1 MMPAIRNATIPLG
14 QRLLAATALLTFI
27 ALATPSLTAPTMQF
41 AIRSA
46 PDEQAP
52 ARPAPGPGPD
62 LLRTP
67 ELFVGA
73 YSGLPYTQPSDV
85 TVTRPDGATFA
96 AKSVD
101 WLTKPWIDPIY
112 YGVRIAGWSG
122 RAPFGA
128 MLDFTHSKTIANLEN
143 VETFDG
149 TKNGAPMTASGKL
162 GDTFKR
168 LEFSHGHNI
177 LTFNGLYR
185 LPIATE
191 RIRPYVGLGLGV
203 NIPHTE
209 IWLAGDAK
217 RTYEYQLAGPAT
229 QGLIG
234 LEIRLPRETSVFLEY
249 KFSFSWYEAPITGR
263 DGGWFFDDIWQ
274 QLSGKNPPVDG
285 VLHTN
290 LATHQVIGGLGVRV
304 GGRPLAAP

>member
-27 ALATPSLTAPTMQF
+27 ALAAPSLTAPTMQF

-96 AKSVD
+96 ARSVD

-234 LEIRLPRETSVFLEY
+234 LEIRLPRVASL
-249 KFSFSWYEAPITGR
+249 ARAR
-263 DGGWFFDDIWQ
+263 D
-274 QLSGKNPPVDG
+274 
-285 VLHTN
+285 
-290 LATHQVIGGLGVRV
+290 AARTHH
-304 GGRPLAAP
+304 

>member
-1 MMPAIRNATIPLG
+1 MTAVGTKSRSLAE
-14 QRLLAATALLTFI
+14 RALAASALLMFI
-27 ALATPSLTAPTMQF
+27 ALAAPDLTAPSIRF
-41 AIRSA
+41 AVRSE
-46 PDEQAP
+46 PGVQTP
-52 ARPAPGPGPD
+52 ARPVSVPGRDP
-62 LLRTP
+62 LRTP
-67 ELFVGA
+67 ELFVAA
-73 YSGLPYTQPSDV
+73 YSGLPYTSPSDV
-85 TVTRPDGATFA
+85 AVMRPDGKTFTTRE
-96 AKSVD
+96 VD
-101 WLTKPWIDPIY
+101 WQTKPWIDPIY

-128 MLDFTHSKTIANLEN
+128 MLDFTHSKTIAKLEN
-143 VETFDG
+143 EEAFEGSKDG
-149 TKNGAPMTASGKL
+149 TPMPAKGPL
-162 GDTFKR
+162 GETFKR

-177 LTFNGLYR
+177 LTVNGLYR
-185 LPIATE
+185 LPFSSE
-191 RIRPYVGLGLGV
+191 RVRPYVGLGLGV

-234 LEIRLPRETSVFLEY
+234 LEIRLPRETSVFVEY

-263 DGGWFFDDIWQ
+263 DGGWFFDDIWK
-274 QLSGKNPPVDG
+274 QLSGVSPPVDG

-304 GGRPLAAP
+304 GGRPVAVP

>member
-1 MMPAIRNATIPLG
+1 MPAIHATTNPLA
-14 QRLLAATALLTFI
+14 QRVLAAAALLTFI
-27 ALATPSLTAPTMQF
+27 AIAAPNVHAPALQF
-41 AIRSA
+41 AIRSVPGELA
-46 PDEQAP
+46 PT
-52 ARPAPGPGPD
+52 RTVPGPGRD

-73 YSGLPYTQPSDV
+73 YSGLPYTHPSDV
-85 TVTRPDGATFA
+85 VVTRPDGSTFTTHQ
-96 AKSVD
+96 VD

-143 VETFDG
+143 EEAFEGTKDG
-149 TKNGAPMTASGKL
+149 TPVPAQGKL

-177 LTFNGLYR
+177 LTVNGLYR
-185 LPIATE
+185 LPFGTD
-191 RIRPYVGLGLGV
+191 RVRPYVGLGLGV
-203 NIPHTE
+203 NIPHSE
-209 IWLAGDAK
+209 VWLASDPK

-249 KFSFSWYEAPITGR
+249 KFSFSWYEAPLSGR
-263 DGGWFFDDIWQ
+263 DGGWFFDDIWK
-274 QLSGKNPPVDG
+274 QLSGASPPVDG
-285 VLHTN
+285 VLHTD
-290 LATHQVIGGLGVRV
+290 LATHQVIGGVGIRV
-304 GGRPLAAP
+304 GGRPLVAP